1 MGISAPTG
9 TAARSLENWLL
20 RQVVRLS
27 NLQPGNYTVRVT
39 VGSASANAFGEVYA
53 NFTVLPREALLLP
66 SSFWGGGMR
75 VIRGGKLCV
84 KCFTSSTYLLVD
96 IGSKFPIYNQARTLN
111 IQPFMN

>member
-66 SSFWGGGMR
+66 SSFWGGG
-75 VIRGGKLCV
+75 CV
-84 KCFTSSTYLLVD
+84 
-96 IGSKFPIYNQARTLN
+96 
-111 IQPFMN
+111 